1 MASAVGARSDG
12 KKGVGGRRPISSR
25 ADLVASRS
33 WPLAGRG
40 PVAQLV
46 EQCVYTASVVGSS
59 PAGSTTVLLFFT
71 TAQKTPCT
79 SGQIGSRVAVGVA
92 KSESR
97 RGPFGVG
104 CGRAGQ
110 N

>member
-1 MASAVGARSDG
+1 MVVVVAPSS
-12 KKGVGGRRPISSR
+12 GGNVLANSSSVCQFLVTEVRR
-25 ADLVASRS
+25 A
-33 WPLAGRG
+33 
-40 PVAQLV
+40 
-46 EQCVYTASVVGSS
+46 
-59 PAGSTTVLLFFT
+59 TTVLLFFT